1 MNHRRDFSSP
11 VSFPRTR
18 ESSRATWLAV
28 SRVAPLDSRFRGND
42 KKAREGSSAEHGF
55 TPPRRSA
62 EHGFTLVELMVVIV
76 IIGLLTTIVVI
87 NVLPSQDKARV
98 EKAKADVA
106 LLEQAAEMYRL
117 DNLAYPSSADGLQAL
132 VSAPAG
138 AAQGGRYR
146 PGGYIR
152 KLPEDP
158 WGNPYHYAAPGKHGP
173 VDIFSYGADGREG
186 GEGNDADIG
195 NWK

>member
-1 MNHRRDFSSP
+1 MTMTKRR
-11 VSFPRTR
+11 T
-18 ESSRATWLAV
+18 ETSRAPARR
-28 SRVAPLDSRFRGND
+28 SAECGFRPVAR
-42 KKAREGSSAEHGF
+42 SAEHGF
-55 TPPRRSA
+55 TSFVRSA

-98 EKAKADVA
+98 EKAKTDIA

-117 DNLAYPSSADGLQAL
+117 DNLSYPGGGDGLKAL

-138 AAQGGRYR
+138 VDTGRYR

-152 KLPEDP
+152 KLPDDP
-158 WGNPYHYAAPGKHGP
+158 WGNPYHYVSPGKHGA